1 MTPLDKYGIDL
12 LAFLS
17 PSDRVRVLEADL
29 GDGERLPNAT
39 IAAAVRLAAPLTR
52 DEITRS
58 LNRVRRKRVD
68 ALLAE
73 RADPSAADELAVA
86 DLIRLLQRLLA
97 RGEVTLSADL
107 GDPETLA
114 DPGNA
119 DLFRVLGQQPWP
131 GLVRDP
137 DQPATKADRA
147 ARARAALAE
156 EADGADQPP
165 PRLAKDPTPDHVLA
179 YWRPV
184 LERNWRHPGCLDSV
198 IDTAADDF
206 TLDLVTW
213 ALDEIGDRELIA
225 RATVLRDRRLAA
237 LDQRLALMA
246 TAVRPIVERR
256 DLAWLGESMVLDRQ
270 DAALA
275 AELIELCDIARQRGP
290 LAIEER
296 CFNHPEPFLRWALGP
311 YVDGYGS
318 PLLPM
323 LLDGRRRALLH
334 QRRAAMEMT
343 LVFVLGVR
351 NRDNPDFATIAAT
364 AVLPASPDPYAAD
377 EGTG

>member
-1 MTPLDKYGIDL
+1 MSPLDKYGIDL

-17 PSDRVRVLEADL
+17 HTDRVRVLEADV

-58 LNRVRRKRVD
+58 LNRVRRKRVET
-68 ALLAE
+68 LLAE
-73 RADPSAADELAVA
+73 RADPNPADELAVA

-107 GDPETLA
+107 GDPEILA
-114 DPGNA
+114 DPQYS
-119 DLFRVLGQQPWP
+119 DLFLVLGKQPWP
-131 GLVRDP
+131 RLVRDQE
-137 DQPATKADRA
+137 QPAANADRLA
-147 ARARAALAE
+147 TARAAVAE

-165 PRLAKDPTPDHVLA
+165 PPLAKDPTPDQVLA
-179 YWRPV
+179 YWRPL
-184 LERNWRHPGCLDSV
+184 LERNRRQPGYLDSV
-198 IDTAADDF
+198 IDTAADEF

-213 ALDEIGDRELIA
+213 ALDEVGDRELIA
-225 RATVLRDRRLAA
+225 RATALRDRRLAA

-246 TAVRPIVERR
+246 TAIRSIVERR
-256 DLAWLGESMVLDRQ
+256 DLAWLGEAMVLDRP

-275 AELIELCDIARQRGP
+275 AELIEICDIARQRGP
-290 LAIEER
+290 LAIEDR

-311 YVDGYGS
+311 YVDGYSS

-343 LVFVLGVR
+343 LVFVLSVR
-351 NRDNPDFATIAAT
+351 NRDNPDFATTAAT
-364 AVLPASPDPYAAD
+364 AVLPTSPDPYAVD
-377 EGTG
+377 EGAS